1 MRLSGARV
9 LLTGATGGLGEAIAR
24 VLAKRG
30 ASLILTGRRTEV
42 LEPLAA
48 ELSAETVTADLGKR
62 SEVDRLVAA
71 AGRVDVLVANAALPA
86 FGAVLDSDIDQIDR
100 AIELNLR
107 VPIVLA
113 RSLAPG
119 MVLRGRGHI
128 VLISSLAGVTASP
141 GGAIYSATKF
151 GLRGFAHGL
160 RQDLHGT
167 GVGVSVVLPGFI
179 RDAGMFARSAVTL
192 PPGVGTRSPR
202 DVGMGVLRAIEH
214 NRAEVIVAP
223 PALHIGAFIG
233 GVAPGLSAALQ
244 RLARADKVNASMADE
259 AHGNR
264 SKR

>member
-1 MRLSGARV
+1 MRLSGARI

-62 SEVDRLVAA
+62 SEVDRLVVT

-119 MVLRGRGHI
+119 MV
-128 VLISSLAGVTASP
+128 
-141 GGAIYSATKF
+141 
-151 GLRGFAHGL
+151 
-160 RQDLHGT
+160 
-167 GVGVSVVLPGFI
+167 
-179 RDAGMFARSAVTL
+179 
-192 PPGVGTRSPR
+192 
-202 DVGMGVLRAIEH
+202 
-214 NRAEVIVAP
+214 
-223 PALHIGAFIG
+223 
-233 GVAPGLSAALQ
+233 
-244 RLARADKVNASMADE
+244 
-259 AHGNR
+259 
-264 SKR
+264 